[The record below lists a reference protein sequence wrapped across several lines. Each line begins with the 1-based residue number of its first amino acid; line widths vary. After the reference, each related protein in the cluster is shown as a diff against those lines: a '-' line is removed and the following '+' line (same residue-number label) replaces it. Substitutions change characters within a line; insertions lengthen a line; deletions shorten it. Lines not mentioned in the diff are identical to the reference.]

1 MSSQME
7 RGYHSWS
14 DEQKVKLLESIIE
27 QIDKGRAFRN
37 IADGNLNIQGWTA
50 VRKQLNNSFDLDLT
64 DRQIKHQKGSIQ
76 TAFFDYQF
84 LRGQQ
89 GFGWDDE
96 THTLTADQKTWNQLT
111 RINPRNS
118 LAKLKNKPFKIY
130 HLADRIFNP
139 RKIAQSPIK
148 QDDTVVKREEV
159 NPKKRTSSSIHND
172 EDSDIEI
179 LDSRP
184 EQAPTPAKRPRE
196 GESLAS
202 RTPNTRSKE
211 RDPPSG
217 SDTSLK
223 DPSTKPSESREDQMM
238 LDAMYKAFE
247 EDDFTPTPNGT
258 SGTRSQKEGGPAHAS
273 TPLKELPA
281 ARPQEGDS
289 SSNVT
294 KRTDQLTGPINETT
308 EKEKSLASRDPS
320 IRSQKDDDGPF
331 HSSTT
336 PMDSPTVC
344 PREAETSAA
353 AESLSDVAKST
364 NQSIRPINSTT
375 EQEKSP
381 SCGISST
388 RSQQEDGPVH
398 SLTPPKDPP
407 MVCPRE
413 GGTSAVVNPMS
424 NVTKSTD
431 QLIGPINSVTEGEK
445 SLACGIPST
454 QSQKEDGPVHSS
466 TPPKDPPMVCPREGE
481 MSAVVNPMS
490 HVTKS
495 TDQLIGPINRVTEEE
510 KTLPCGISSTRSQ
523 KEDGPATPP
532 KDSHTICPGKGETPA
547 VSANCTKQ
555 FKRSDSKG
563 ATEEDRSLLNRIL
576 GCQSR
581 KEEEDPTDSMA
592 PLLQHSIST
601 KALKSLAEL
610 FMNEIDENDYIRFVR
625 VLENEKK
632 ATTFLA
638 LVHTSSKR
646 ICNLWLDLEAPGL

>member
-1 MSSQME
+1 ME
-7 RGYHSWS
+7 RCYHSWS

-27 QIDKGRAFRN
+27 QIDKGRALRN

-223 DPSTKPSESREDQMM
+223 DPSTKPCQEAGSSAVDANDEDELTDDEYPKPIAESREDQMM

-294 KRTDQLTGPINETT
+294 KRTDQLTGPINGTT
-308 EKEKSLASRDPS
+308 GKEKSLASRDPS
-320 IRSQKDDDGPF
+320 IRSQKDDSGPF

-388 RSQQEDGPVH
+388 QSQKEDGPVH
-398 SLTPPKDPP
+398 SSSTPPKDSPT
-407 MVCPRE
+407 VCPRE
-413 GGTSAVVNPMS
+413 RGTSAVVNPMS

-431 QLIGPINSVTEGEK
+431 QLIDPINSVTEEEK
-445 SLACGIPST
+445 S
-454 QSQKEDGPVHSS
+454 
-466 TPPKDPPMVCPREGE
+466 
-481 MSAVVNPMS
+481 
-490 HVTKS
+490 
-495 TDQLIGPINRVTEEE
+495 
-510 KTLPCGISSTRSQ
+510 LPCGISSTRSQ

>member
-1 MSSQME
+1 ME
-7 RGYHSWS
+7 RCYHSWS

-223 DPSTKPSESREDQMM
+223 DPSTKPCQEAGSSAVDANDEDELTDDEYPKPIAESREDQMM

-294 KRTDQLTGPINETT
+294 KRTDQLTGPINGTT
-308 EKEKSLASRDPS
+308 GKEKSLASRDPS
-320 IRSQKDDDGPF
+320 IRSQKDDSGPF

-336 PMDSPTVC
+336 PMDSPTNNMLGL
-344 PREAETSAA
+344 PPE
-353 AESLSDVAKST
+353 LS
-364 NQSIRPINSTT
+364 PIKKPAPKNGNN
-375 EQEKSP
+375 P
-381 SCGISST
+381 SGLKRSS
-388 RSQQEDGPVH
+388 SKIGNI
-398 SLTPPKDPP
+398 L
-407 MVCPRE
+407 
-413 GGTSAVVNPMS
+413 PMS
-424 NVTKSTD
+424 
-431 QLIGPINSVTEGEK
+431 
-445 SLACGIPST
+445 
-454 QSQKEDGPVHSS
+454 
-466 TPPKDPPMVCPREGE
+466 
-481 MSAVVNPMS
+481 
-490 HVTKS
+490 
-495 TDQLIGPINRVTEEE
+495 
-510 KTLPCGISSTRSQ
+510 
-523 KEDGPATPP
+523 
-532 KDSHTICPGKGETPA
+532 
-547 VSANCTKQ
+547 
-555 FKRSDSKG
+555 
-563 ATEEDRSLLNRIL
+563 LL
-576 GCQSR
+576 
-581 KEEEDPTDSMA
+581 K
-592 PLLQHSIST
+592 
-601 KALKSLAEL
+601 
-610 FMNEIDENDYIRFVR
+610 
-625 VLENEKK
+625 
-632 ATTFLA
+632 
-638 LVHTSSKR
+638 
-646 ICNLWLDLEAPGL
+646 